1 MTMTTLERARPAAV
15 AGLFYP
21 AGPDALAQTVETCLA
36 APDAWPIHAKAV
48 IAPHAGYIYSGPVA
62 GTIYASLRHRA
73 SQISRVVL
81 LGPAHRY
88 PVRGIAAASATAF
101 ETPLGTIPVD
111 EQGMATALA
120 LPGVSVVDRAFDGEH
135 ALEVQLPFLQRLLE
149 DFRIVPLLVGDATT
163 DLVDRVLT
171 ALWGGPETLV
181 VVSSDLS
188 HFHDYDTAR
197 KLDSATTR
205 RIEVLDGPGLT
216 GQMAC
221 GYRPIAG
228 LLARARAL
236 DLRATTLDLR
246 NSGDTAGTRDRVVG
260 YGGYSFEYAET
271 AALPET
277 LRETLHHLAHRALT
291 HTVEQ
296 GAAPAI
302 DTTALPL
309 PLQTIRR
316 TFVTLQCDGNLR
328 GCIGSIEPTEPLAAD
343 VIANA
348 HKAAIS
354 DPRFPGVS
362 ADELPR
368 VEISISVLSTPRPI
382 ACGSEAELLDALR
395 PHVDGLILQDGER
408 RALFLPKVWEALPD
422 RTAFVRQLKAKAGLK
437 PRHWSKGMRAWRFT
451 TEEF

>member
-1 MTMTTLERARPAAV
+1 MTITTLERARPAAV

-21 AGPDALAQTVETCLA
+21 AGPDALTRNVDTCLT

-62 GTIYASLRHRA
+62 GTVYASLRHRA
-73 SQISRVVL
+73 SEITRVVL

-88 PVRGIAAASATAF
+88 PVRGIAAASAAAF

-111 EQGMATALA
+111 DRGLATALA
-120 LPGVSVVDRAFDGEH
+120 IPGVSVVDRAFDGEH
-135 ALEVQLPFLQRLLE
+135 ALEVQFPFLQRLLE

-171 ALWGGPETLV
+171 ALWGGPETLIV
-181 VVSSDLS
+181 ISSDLS
-188 HFHDYDTAR
+188 HFYDYDTAQ

-228 LLARARAL
+228 LLARGRAL

-271 AALPET
+271 ATLPEA
-277 LRETLHHLAHRALT
+277 LRQKLHDLAREALI
-291 HTVEQ
+291 HTVEH
-296 GAAPAI
+296 GSAPGI
-302 DTTALPL
+302 DTVALPL
-309 PLQTIRR
+309 PLQAIRR

-328 GCIGSIEPTEPLAAD
+328 GCIGSIEPSEPLAAD
-343 VIANA
+343 VVANA

-354 DPRFPGVS
+354 DPRFPGIS

-368 VEISISVLSTPRPI
+368 VQISISVLSTPRPI
-382 ACGSEAELLDALR
+382 PCASEAELLDALR
-395 PHVDGLILQDGER
+395 PQVDGLILQDGER
-408 RALFLPKVWEALPD
+408 RALFLPKVWESLPD
-422 RTAFVRQLKAKAGLK
+422 RVAFVRQLKAKAGLK
-437 PRHWSKGMRAWRFT
+437 PRHWSKTMRAWRFA
-451 TEEF
+451 TEDF